1 MNKILIIILTFV
13 FVTDIFASPNYR
25 DVSQA
30 YKDGYEYSKEH
41 GSEIG
46 RGLFVRTAIKST
58 LYHLLPSC
66 LWLGYSF
73 TLPSHGAVNMFTA
86 MLVIPYNLG
95 IIIYDFMV
103 LHTEVLINRDEN
115 LRQNASKYL
124 EKNGED
130 IKYRREFLDGIER
143 FIKDKDRR

>member
-13 FVTDIFASPNYR
+13 FVTDIFASPNYKGM
-25 DVSQA
+25 SQA

-46 RGLFVRTAIKST
+46 RGLFVRTAFKST
-58 LYHLLPSC
+58 LYRLIPSC
-66 LWLGYSF
+66 LWVSYAS
-73 TLPSHGAVNMFTA
+73 TLPSHGAVDMFTA

-103 LHTEVLINRDEN
+103 LHTEFLINRDEN
-115 LRQNASKYL
+115 LRRNAFKYL
-124 EKNGED
+124 EKEGKD
-130 IKYRREFLDGIER
+130 IKYRQEFLDGIER